1 MYEYMD
7 IYDIA
12 LMPLDA
18 LSAIA
23 FDLPPNE
30 FQLDPRYILVSSAL
44 PHLYLYRM
52 CHSCATR
59 ALEMESPSLNA
70 HTHACLTVYSALQKC
85 LAWKD
90 RQTLFAMSSS
100 SFILLAHFF
109 RVYSKFFVFNQR
121 TDSYL
126 QVATHKISISLCCFL
141 FSIERENTRSLT
153 LTLSLALFS
162 LLIYYIRYLRI
173 RVFFSYNFW
182 PILPQVYLMFNPTF
196 IA

>member
-1 MYEYMD
+1 MTFSVSFVNKVVIVKQFLGLRESAQKVLDIHMYEYMD

-30 FQLDPRYILVSSAL
+30 FQLDPRYISLAL

-90 RQTLFAMSSS
+90 RQREVSTFFPVPPLLPSRFTLCNE
-100 SFILLAHFF
+100 FIIVHF
-109 RVYSKFFVFNQR
+109 VS
-121 TDSYL
+121 
-126 QVATHKISISLCCFL
+126 A
-141 FSIERENTRSLT
+141 
-153 LTLSLALFS
+153 
-162 LLIYYIRYLRI
+162 
-173 RVFFSYNFW
+173 FFSS
-182 PILPQVYLMFNPTF
+182 I
-196 IA
+196 

>member
-1 MYEYMD
+1 MD

-30 FQLDPRYILVSSAL
+30 FQLDPRYISSAL

-90 RQTLFAMSSS
+90 RQREVSTFFVPFLPYFRLSSLFAMSSS

-109 RVYSKFFVFNQR
+109 RVYSKI
-121 TDSYL
+121 SC
-126 QVATHKISISLCCFL
+126 SISEQILISKWQLIKFQLVCVVFCFRL
-141 FSIERENTRSLT
+141 KGRTLALS

-162 LLIYYIRYLRI
+162 
-173 RVFFSYNFW
+173 
-182 PILPQVYLMFNPTF
+182 
-196 IA
+196 

>member
-1 MYEYMD
+1 MTFSVSFVNKVVIVKQFLGLRESAQKVLDICMD

-30 FQLDPRYILVSSAL
+30 FQLDPRYISSAL

-85 LAWKD
+85 LA
-90 RQTLFAMSSS
+90 
-100 SFILLAHFF
+100 
-109 RVYSKFFVFNQR
+109 
-121 TDSYL
+121 
-126 QVATHKISISLCCFL
+126 
-141 FSIERENTRSLT
+141 
-153 LTLSLALFS
+153 
-162 LLIYYIRYLRI
+162 
-173 RVFFSYNFW
+173 
-182 PILPQVYLMFNPTF
+182 
-196 IA
+196 

>member
-1 MYEYMD
+1 MD

-30 FQLDPRYILVSSAL
+30 FQLDPRYISSAL
-44 PHLYLYRM
+44 PYLYLYRM

-90 RQTLFAMSSS
+90 RQREVSTFFPVPPLLPSRFTLCNEFIIVHFVSAFFEYIA
-100 SFILLAHFF
+100 SF
-109 RVYSKFFVFNQR
+109 SC
-121 TDSYL
+121 
-126 QVATHKISISLCCFL
+126 SISEQILISKCQLIKFQLVCVVFCFRL
-141 FSIERENTRSLT
+141 KGRT
-153 LTLSLALFS
+153 LAPSLSLS
-162 LLIYYIRYLRI
+162 LLLYFLYLFTIYDI
-173 RVFFSYNFW
+173 W
-182 PILPQVYLMFNPTF
+182 K
-196 IA
+196 